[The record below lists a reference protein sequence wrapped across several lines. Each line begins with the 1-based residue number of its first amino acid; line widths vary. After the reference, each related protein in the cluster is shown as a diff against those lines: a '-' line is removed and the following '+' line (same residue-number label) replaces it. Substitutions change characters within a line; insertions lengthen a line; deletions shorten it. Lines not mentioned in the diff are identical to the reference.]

1 MPTKYNLPDG
11 RFINV
16 PDNPDRQYLI
26 RLQNTLA
33 QEYPDFI
40 DPYTEPVETT
50 FGGDLA
56 EVAKGI
62 PRGLANTFY
71 LLVKV

>member
-11 RFINV
+11 RFVNV

-40 DPYTEPVETT
+40 E
-50 FGGDLA
+50 LIQNQL
-56 EVAKGI
+56 K
-62 PRGLANTFY
+62 L
-71 LLVKV
+71 LLVEI